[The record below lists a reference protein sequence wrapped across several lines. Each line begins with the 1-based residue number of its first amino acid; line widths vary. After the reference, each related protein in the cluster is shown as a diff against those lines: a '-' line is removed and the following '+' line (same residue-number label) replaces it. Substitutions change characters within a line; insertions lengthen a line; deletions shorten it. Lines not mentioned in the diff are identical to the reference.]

1 MTASPETDT
10 QTDAVVER
18 LFLSMVDGMDVV
30 SAAIGDRLGY
40 YRALDT
46 GSMTPEEL
54 AEATGS
60 HVRYAREWLEQQ
72 AMSGYLVVEGDRFAL
87 GPGVATALARPGTSA
102 WVAPML
108 RQFAAAARHW
118 TDVAEGARTGKG
130 FSWSAFG
137 EDMFESQSD
146 VNAGQLLESLADTWL
161 AAALPDLHARM
172 AAGERVR
179 VADVGCG
186 GGWASIALARAFPGV
201 EVDGY
206 DVDEPTVTLANENV
220 AAAGLT
226 DRVRVRH
233 QDIVQVAPDPAYDL
247 VMAVECVHDMP
258 HPVPVLAAMR
268 AMAGDDGRVLVV
280 DMAGAEEFVPDG
292 DPAQR
297 CLYGY
302 SVLVCLPDAMS
313 GNPDGATGTV
323 IRPATM
329 DRYAR
334 EAGFRAAT
342 VLPVEHDL
350 WRFYELTR

>member
-1 MTASPETDT
+1 MTATTE
-10 QTDAVVER
+10 TDAVVER
-18 LFLSMVDGMDVV
+18 LFLSMIDGMDVV

-46 GSMTPEEL
+46 GPLTPEEL
-54 AEATGS
+54 AETTGT

-72 AMSGYLVVEGDRFAL
+72 AMSGFLVLEGDRFAL

-102 WVAPML
+102 WVAPLL

-118 TDVAEGARTGKG
+118 TEVAEGARPGAG
-130 FSWSAFG
+130 LSWAAFG

-146 VNAGQLLESLADTWL
+146 VNAGQLLESLAGTWL

-172 AAGERVR
+172 AAGEPVR

-186 GGWASIALARAFPGV
+186 GGWAAIALARAFPGV

-206 DVDEPTVTLANENV
+206 DVDGPTVELAREN
-220 AAAGLT
+220 AERAGLAA
-226 DRVRVRH
+226 RVQMHH
-233 QDIVQVAPDPAYDL
+233 QDIAQDTPDPAYDL

-268 AMAGDDGRVLVV
+268 AMARDDGRVLVV

-292 DPAQR
+292 DPTQR

-302 SVLVCLPDAMS
+302 SVLICLPDAMS

-329 DRYAR
+329 DRYAK
-334 EAGFRAAT
+334 EAGFAGAT
-342 VLPVEHDL
+342 PLPVEHDL
-350 WRFYELTR
+350 WRFFELTR